1 MTNYPELNN
10 QLKEGLLEK
19 MLGRA
24 RSDEGIQQPRPSKAI
39 LAVVSKMLAI
49 ANSPSKRDKEQIKA
63 RALGVSASWQ
73 KPAGGSSLTRARG
86 LA

>member
-19 MLGRA
+19 MLGKA
-24 RSDEGIQQPRPSKAI
+24 RSEKGIQQPRASKAN

-49 ANSPSKRDKEQIKA
+49 ANSPSKRDKEKIKA
-63 RALGVSASWQ
+63 
-73 KPAGGSSLTRARG
+73 
-86 LA
+86 

>member
-24 RSDEGIQQPRPSKAI
+24 RSDEGIQQPRASKAI

-63 RALGVSASWQ
+63 RALGGLC
-73 KPAGGSSLTRARG
+73 KLAGGSSLTLARG
-86 LA
+86 PA